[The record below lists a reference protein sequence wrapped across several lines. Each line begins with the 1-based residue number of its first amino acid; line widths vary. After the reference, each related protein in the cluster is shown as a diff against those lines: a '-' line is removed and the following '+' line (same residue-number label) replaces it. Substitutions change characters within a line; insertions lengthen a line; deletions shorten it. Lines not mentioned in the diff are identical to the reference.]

1 MWLNHS
7 ISSIRQDTYL
17 TRVLEKTVKGLMMNL
32 CLFYFLILVLI
43 DHGLGLNTDECKE
56 SKCGTHGPVVRFPF
70 GIKGQQPDH
79 CGYPETGFD
88 LSCSETNETVLELPN
103 SVKLFVKKI
112 DYVAQVIYTSD
123 PQDCL
128 PRQFSNLNL
137 SASSFRFRDVG
148 IFNDV
153 SLFNCSGRRGDSFFQ
168 MPCLSAPGY
177 QVAVFG
183 SSVSTDNIA
192 LLHCTKM
199 YDVSLVP
206 DDMIDGND
214 NILHLNW
221 SNPSCGS
228 CAAQGKFC
236 RLKANTTEPETEC
249 YGKLMHIKWSSPKF
263 LATGIVLVLILLVV
277 VGVAIY
283 RVYSFNRIEREY
295 QSKIEK
301 FLDDYR
307 AFKPGR
313 YSYAVIKRMT
323 NNFKEELGQG
333 AYGTVFK
340 GKLSDEVL
348 IAVKVLNSSKR
359 NGEEFVNEVRT
370 IGKIHHVNV
379 VRLIGF
385 CADGFRQALVYEYLP
400 NDSLEKFISL
410 PYDNNHFLGWKRLQD
425 IALGIAKGIE
435 YLHQGC
441 NQRILHFDIKPRN
454 ILLDENFNPRISD
467 FGLAKLCSKD
477 QSTVSMTTARGTI
490 GYIAPE
496 VFSRNFGNVSYKSD
510 VYSFGM
516 LVLEMVGGRKIS
528 VDDKEKTN
536 DQIDFPDW
544 IYNILEGG
552 EDLRLE
558 IDAEEDAGIAKK
570 LAIVGL
576 WCIQWNPVDRPSM
589 KTVVQMLE
597 GDGSHLT
604 TPSNPFSSAAPAERM
619 HFKIPGRNFHQA
631 LEVIR
636 ETD

>member
-1 MWLNHS
+1 
-7 ISSIRQDTYL
+7 
-17 TRVLEKTVKGLMMNL
+17 MNL
-32 CLFYFLILVLI
+32 RLFYFLILVLI

-192 LLHCTKM
+192 LLYCTKM

-249 YGKLMHIKWSSPKF
+249 YGKLMHIKCMF
-263 LATGIVLVLILLVV
+263 LCH
-277 VGVAIY
+277 
-283 RVYSFNRIEREY
+283 N
-295 QSKIEK
+295 
-301 FLDDYR
+301 
-307 AFKPGR
+307 
-313 YSYAVIKRMT
+313 
-323 NNFKEELGQG
+323 
-333 AYGTVFK
+333 
-340 GKLSDEVL
+340 
-348 IAVKVLNSSKR
+348 
-359 NGEEFVNEVRT
+359 
-370 IGKIHHVNV
+370 H
-379 VRLIGF
+379 
-385 CADGFRQALVYEYLP
+385 
-400 NDSLEKFISL
+400 IS
-410 PYDNNHFLGWKRLQD
+410 
-425 IALGIAKGIE
+425 I
-435 YLHQGC
+435 
-441 NQRILHFDIKPRN
+441 N
-454 ILLDENFNPRISD
+454 IR
-467 FGLAKLCSKD
+467 
-477 QSTVSMTTARGTI
+477 
-490 GYIAPE
+490 
-496 VFSRNFGNVSYKSD
+496 
-510 VYSFGM
+510 
-516 LVLEMVGGRKIS
+516 
-528 VDDKEKTN
+528 
-536 DQIDFPDW
+536 
-544 IYNILEGG
+544 
-552 EDLRLE
+552 
-558 IDAEEDAGIAKK
+558 
-570 LAIVGL
+570 LAIVL
-576 WCIQWNPVDRPSM
+576 
-589 KTVVQMLE
+589 MLKANLLKINLFSFLQ
-597 GDGSHLT
+597 GHLQNFWPQVSCLQLQT
-604 TPSNPFSSAAPAERM
+604 RFSTYFLNGCS
-619 HFKIPGRNFHQA
+619 
-631 LEVIR
+631 
-636 ETD
+636 